1 MAPMQ
6 IPKPITSSHLPDYLA
21 NYISQ
26 VPFPELLEGLEESRK
41 EGIAFFKQIDPE
53 KWDYAYQDGKWTIKQ
68 VLAHMLDVERIFA
81 YRALRF
87 SRKDKTPLPGFDD
100 DIYAVNCNAENRTA
114 ESLMAEFDSVRRA
127 TIQLYAYMD
136 GSMLT
141 FKGIAN
147 KIEINAYDIGW
158 VMIGHQLHHQ
168 QTIQERYLQLGN

>member
-1 MAPMQ
+1 MQ

-21 NYISQ
+21 RYISL
-26 VPFPELLEGLEESRK
+26 VPFPQLLEGLEESRVA
-41 EGIAFFKQIDPE
+41 GLAFFNQIE
-53 KWDYAYQDGKWTIKQ
+53 TTKWDYAYQDGKWTIKQ

-100 DIYAVNCNAENRTA
+100 DIYALHANAENRTA
-114 ESLMAEFDSVRRA
+114 ESLIAELDCVRKA
-127 TIQLYAYMD
+127 SIQLYTYMD
-136 GSMLT
+136 GTMLT
-141 FKGIAN
+141 FKGVAN

-168 QTIQERYLQLGN
+168 QIIQERYL